1 MRIPMTRIYM
11 GVGLAGERL
20 YGSAEGSGG
29 NDSNG
34 LVTPNR
40 PRTCGRRGGVCRRR
54 SDLADYF
61 SRLITLNIG
70 MYSAITAA
78 PTAAPITAISRGSIR
93 EVMASTVAV
102 TSLL

>member
-1 MRIPMTRIYM
+1 MRIPMTRISM
-11 GVGLAGERL
+11 GVGLASERL
-20 YGSAEGSGG
+20 YGPAEGSGG
-29 NDSNG
+29 NDSNE
-34 LVTPNR
+34 LVTSNR
-40 PRTCGRRGGVCRRR
+40 PRNAGDEGVSAGG
-54 SDLADYF
+54 DLPDYF